1 MKNNKWMRWAGLVI
15 AVGGLMRL
23 FHHPKGELVFT
34 AGFAA
39 YFAAKLLIW
48 LTRRVVVQRRLYFLH
63 LALILLAL
71 GALLLRYQHYP
82 TQTSCFR

>member
-1 MKNNKWMRWAGLVI
+1 
-15 AVGGLMRL
+15 MRL